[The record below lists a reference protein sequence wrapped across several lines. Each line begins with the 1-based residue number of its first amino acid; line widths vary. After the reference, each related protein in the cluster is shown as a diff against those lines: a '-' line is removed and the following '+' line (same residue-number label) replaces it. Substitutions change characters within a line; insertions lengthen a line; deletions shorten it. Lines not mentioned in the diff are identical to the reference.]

1 MGHFL
6 LLENETIAGYL
17 VLSIAECLGYPYA
30 YTCRRCI
37 AISHRILENVAW
49 VDRYTQL
56 LGQQMFSNAI
66 RVTVAEQKWMV
77 GKLSQ
82 N

>member
-1 MGHFL
+1 MPFW
-6 LLENETIAGYL
+6 
-17 VLSIAECLGYPYA
+17 SIAECLGYPDA
-30 YTCRRCI
+30 YTCGRCI

-66 RVTVAEQKWMV
+66 RVTVAEQKWML
-77 GKLSQ
+77 GKLS
-82 N
+82 